1 MAHHWILLCYTFP
14 RDPSAPRVALWRKL
28 KKVGAV
34 LLHDAVWVLPA
45 TPTLHEQTRWLAADI
60 PDAGGSV
67 HVWQAQAD
75 SLEQE
80 TALIAQ
86 FVEQAEVGYQEI
98 LHRLDGPNTS
108 RAELARRYRQIH
120 AIDYFHAPS
129 GDLVRTRLEGGTP
142 CSG

>member
-1 MAHHWILLCYTFP
+1 MAQDWILLFYTLP

-45 TPTLHEQTRWLAADI
+45 TPALHEHVRWLAAEI
-60 PDAGGSV
+60 PEVGGSV

-75 SLEQE
+75 SPEQE
-80 TALIAQ
+80 ATLIAQ

-98 LHRLDGPNTS
+98 LHVLDHPRAS

-129 GDLVRTRLEGGTP
+129 GEPVRARLEGGEP
-142 CSG
+142 CNG

>member
-1 MAHHWILLCYTFP
+1 MSNRWILLCYTLP

-34 LLHDAVWVLPA
+34 LLHDAIWVLPA
-45 TPTLHEQTRWLAADI
+45 TPALHEHVRWLASEI
-60 PDAGGSV
+60 PEVGGSV

-75 SLEQE
+75 SPEQE
-80 TALIAQ
+80 ATLITQ
-86 FVEQAEVGYQEI
+86 YVEQAEVGYQE
-98 LHRLDGPNTS
+98 LLRLLDNPRTS

-129 GDLVRTRLEGGTP
+129 GDQVRTRLEGGEP
-142 CSG
+142 